1 MAKTHSGASSSRLLR
16 VRRSLSQVLERSCAR
31 VRLFKAA
38 NGGAAAI
45 EFALVAIPF
54 FFLLIMLLELAL
66 IFLLSITLQSA
77 IVTVSRSIR
86 TGAIQSSNTPTTAA
100 GFVTQVCN
108 AMGWLQTSCVSQL
121 KIDVRPENSFST
133 LVAPNP
139 MATGTFDPTVLT
151 FNPGIA
157 GQVVLVRA
165 FYQWPLLAPGL
176 DSMFSTSK
184 NGIDVI
190 VESTAFVNEPYS

>member
-1 MAKTHSGASSSRLLR
+1 MAKTLIGAIAARLPQAGR
-16 VRRSLSQVLERSCAR
+16 DLSQITHRYQRR
-31 VRLFKAA
+31 VRLFAPS
-38 NGGAAAI
+38 NSGAAAI

-54 FFLLIMLLELAL
+54 FLLLILLFELAL
-66 IFLLSITLQSA
+66 IFLLSVTLQNA
-77 IVTVSRSIR
+77 IVTASRSIR
-86 TGAIQSSNTPTTAA
+86 TGAVQSSSTPTTAA
-100 GFVTQVCN
+100 TFVTTVCN
-108 AMGWLQTSCVSQL
+108 AMGWLQGSCVSQL
-121 KIDVRPENSFST
+121 KIDVRPQNNFSS

-139 MATGTFDPTVLT
+139 MASGTFDPTVLT

-176 DSMFSTSK
+176 DSMFSKTH
-184 NGIDVI
+184 NGIDLI